1 MSKLLNPSLLIAICF
16 VAGSIHAQN
25 NISSVD
31 FSQIKYK
38 SVKNYIVDQQNR
50 QIEYFSDM
58 EASVQSQ
65 TDLSYFM
72 NYEKEYI
79 IKESSDVVWENY
91 RHSNQVDIWELRR
104 VAFGVL
110 YSRENQSLVYADQ
123 DFYGMEVGQ
132 IYYLNLKVLNGLYKL
147 PVVFEIITVD
157 PEKKLFEF
165 SYLKGGTAQGKQ
177 MIQFEDTEEGYT
189 RIVHKSFVKSH
200 SKIRDMYIYPFF
212 HNKIIKEFH
221 DNMRRTIAENMKHK
235 HNMLVKAN

>member
-1 MSKLLNPSLLIAICF
+1 M
-16 VAGSIHAQN
+16 AGTIHAQN

-31 FSQIKYK
+31 FNQIKYK
-38 SVKNYIVDQQNR
+38 SVKNYIAEQQNR
-50 QIEYFSDM
+50 QIEYFSEM
-58 EASVQSQ
+58 EASVKEH
-65 TDLSYFM
+65 TDLTSFM

-91 RHSNQVDIWELRR
+91 KHSNQTDIWELRR
-104 VAFGVL
+104 VAFGML
-110 YSRENQSLVYADQ
+110 YSRESESQVYADQ

-132 IYYLNLKVLNGLYKL
+132 IYYLNLKVLNGLYRL

-189 RIVHKSFVKSH
+189 RIIHKSFVKSH

-221 DNMRRTIAENMKHK
+221 DNMRRTIAENMKFK
-235 HNMLVKAN
+235 NSMLVTAN